1 MPDKA
6 QKKMIIAPMNKRI
19 TVRIE
24 GPIEKTAG
32 GIIIPDMAK
41 DKEAPTTGLVLGI
54 SLDCS
59 DLTKKL
65 IKTGMKV
72 VFSKYSGTDIHTTL
86 TGGDEIKY
94 QILKEEDILAV
105 MVTDKDDLSQ
115 YIHIEVDDGE
125 QEPVKGEATD

>member
-6 QKKMIIAPMNKRI
+6 KRKMIIAPMNKRI

-32 GIIIPDMAK
+32 GIIIPEMAK

-54 SLDCS
+54 SLDCA

-65 IKTGMKV
+65 IKVGMKV